1 MPPFG
6 PLPCRRMTLDDLT
19 TPCLIL
25 DLGVLRRNV
34 AGMAAAIGRHPG
46 VALRPHLKTAK
57 SRDVARL
64 AAPDHGA
71 ITVSTL
77 AEARHFA
84 EGGWTDQIYAV
95 GITPQ
100 KLDAVAELNAA
111 GAEVKVITD
120 DPGAARA
127 VAAHAGP
134 VSALVEV
141 DVGEGRGGLSPDDG
155 ALLEVAAALGPRLAG
170 VIAHAGHSYA
180 ARSPDAMAAVAEAER
195 AGVVRA
201 AERLRAAGHAV
212 GIVSLGSS
220 PTALHARSLAGV
232 TEVRAGV
239 YMFGDLFQMQLGT
252 HGPDGIAATV
262 LASIIGRRPERNT
275 VLLDAGALALSKDR
289 STEKAPRD
297 YGFGLVLDRAGHAS
311 FGETV
316 VARIHQEHGE
326 ATGPAPLPFGEL
338 PVGALVR
345 VAPNHT
351 CLTAAAYDRYHVVDG
366 GERVVAVWERVNG
379 W

>member
-1 MPPFG
+1 
-6 PLPCRRMTLDDLT
+6 MTFDDLT

-25 DLGVLRRNV
+25 DLGVLRRNI
-34 AGMAAAIGRHPG
+34 AAMAAAIARHPG

-64 AAPDHGA
+64 AAPGHGA

-77 AEARHFA
+77 AEARDFA

-95 GITPQ
+95 GITPR

-120 DPGAARA
+120 DPDAARA
-127 VAAHAGP
+127 VAAHPGP

-170 VIAHAGHSYA
+170 VLAHAGHSYA
-180 ARSPDAMAAVAEAER
+180 ERSADAMAAVAEAER
-195 AGVVRA
+195 SGVVRA
-201 AERLRAAGHAV
+201 AERLRAAGHKV

-262 LASIIGRRPERNT
+262 LASVIGRRPERNA
-275 VLLDAGALALSKDR
+275 VLLDSGALALSKDR

-297 YGFGLVLDRAGHAS
+297 YGFGLMLDRAGRAS

-316 VARIHQEHGE
+316 VARVHQEHGE
-326 ATGPAPLPFGEL
+326 ATGPAPLPFADL

>member
-1 MPPFG
+1 
-6 PLPCRRMTLDDLT
+6 MTLDDLP
-19 TPCLIL
+19 TPCLVL
-25 DLGVLRRNV
+25 DIGVLRRNI
-34 AGMAAAIGRHPG
+34 ARMAAAVARHPG

-64 AAPDHGA
+64 AAPDHGP

-95 GITPQ
+95 GIAPA

-111 GAEVKVITD
+111 GAEVKVVTD
-120 DPGAARA
+120 DPEAARA
-127 VAAHAGP
+127 VAAHPGP

-141 DVGEGRGGLSPDDG
+141 DVGEGRGGLHPDDG
-155 ALLEVAAALGPRLAG
+155 ALLDVAAALGPRLAG
-170 VIAHAGHSYA
+170 VMAHAGHSYA
-180 ARSPDAMAAVAEAER
+180 ERTPEAMAAVAEAER

-212 GIVSLGSS
+212 SIVSLGSS
-220 PTALHARSLAGV
+220 PTALHARSLGGV

-252 HGPDGIAATV
+252 HGPDGIALTV
-262 LASIIGRRPERNT
+262 LASVIGRRPDRNA

-297 YGFGLVLDRAGHAS
+297 YGFGLMLDRAGRRG
-311 FGETV
+311 FGDAI
-316 VARIHQEHGE
+316 VARVHQEHGE
-326 ATGPAPLPFGEL
+326 ARCDGPLPFGRL
-338 PVGALVR
+338 PVGARVR
-345 VAPNHT
+345 VAPNHC
-351 CLTAAAYDRYHVVDG
+351 CLTAAAHDRYHVVDG
-366 GERVVAVWERVNG
+366 GERVLAVWERVNG

>member
-1 MPPFG
+1 
-6 PLPCRRMTLDDLT
+6 MTLDDLP
-19 TPCLIL
+19 TPCLVL
-25 DLGVLRRNV
+25 ELGVLRRNI
-34 AGMAAAIGRHPG
+34 AAMAAAIARHPG

-64 AAPDHGA
+64 AAPDHGP

-95 GITPQ
+95 GITPR
-100 KLDAVAELNAA
+100 KLDAAAELNAA
-111 GAEVKVITD
+111 GADVKVITD
-120 DPGAARA
+120 DLDAARA
-127 VAAHAGP
+127 IAAHPGP
-134 VSALVEV
+134 ISALVEV

-155 ALLEVAAALGPRLAG
+155 ALPEIAAALGPRLAG
-170 VIAHAGHSYA
+170 VLAHAGHSYGE
-180 ARSPDAMAAVAEAER
+180 RSREAMAAVAEAER

-201 AERLRAAGHAV
+201 AERMRAAGHAV

-220 PTALHARSLAGV
+220 PTALHARSLEGV

-239 YMFGDLFQMQLGT
+239 YMFGDLFQAQLGT
-252 HGPDGIAATV
+252 HGPEDIAVTV
-262 LASIIGRRPERNT
+262 LASVIGRRPERNA

-297 YGFGLVLDRAGHAS
+297 YGFGVMLDRAGRRG
-311 FGETV
+311 FGDAV
-316 VARIHQEHGE
+316 VTRVHQEHGE
-326 ATGPAPLPFGEL
+326 AVGDGPLPLARL
-338 PVGALVR
+338 PVGARVR
-345 VAPNHT
+345 VAPNHS
-351 CLTAAAYDRYHVVDG
+351 CLTAAAHDRYHVVDG
-366 GERVVAVWERVNG
+366 GERVLAVWERVNG